1 MSEDKK
7 IIIDEDWKSQVER
20 ERDEIANAPEEAE
33 TATVPG
39 QIPPASF
46 ATLVTSIG
54 TQALMTLGQIADP
67 ASGQAI
73 YHPDLAR
80 HHIDSLV
87 VLQEKTDGNLTEDEK
102 EMLDQFIQELRQIF
116 VAMENANLQMP
127 PAPGEAPDSPI
138 IK

>member
-20 ERDEIANAPEEAE
+20 EKQELASAPEPDSE
-33 TATVPG
+33 TTAPG
-39 QIPPASF
+39 TIPPATF
-46 ATLVTSIG
+46 PTLVTSIG

-67 ASGQAI
+67 SSGQAI

-87 VLQEKTDGNLTEDEK
+87 VLQEKTKGNLTDEET
-102 EMLDQFIQELRQIF
+102 EMLEQFVNELRQLY
-116 VAMENANLQMP
+116 VAMQNANFEVP
-127 PAPGEAPDSPI
+127 PTPDGTAPN
-138 IK
+138 

>member
-7 IIIDEDWKSQVER
+7 IIVDEDWKSQVER
-20 ERDEIANAPEEAE
+20 EREELEKTPEETDAAA
-33 TATVPG
+33 TAPG
-39 QIPPASF
+39 QIPPATF

-67 ASGQAI
+67 ATGQAI

-87 VLQEKTDGNLTEDEK
+87 VLQEKTEGNLAEDEK
-102 EMLDQFIQELRQIF
+102 EMLDQFISELRQIF
-116 VAMENANLQMP
+116 VAMENANFQIP
-127 PAPGEAPDSPI
+127 PAPGEGIES
-138 IK
+138 